1 MRNFKTPLAVTLAVL
16 LSACSQSETQTSSSE
31 PKISTENTRK
41 ALPPLAEYMS
51 CLPQKTALVAAHRG
65 TARNSDYPENSMSG
79 LNVLIERGFLVS
91 EIDVAGLKDG
101 THILYHDGVW
111 DEKSTGK
118 GPIAS
123 STWDDASK
131 LLLMDTKD
139 KLSADRPVKF
149 DDYLKAAK
157 GKVYLEIDFKS
168 SSKYETVLDL
178 IRNNDMADDVILISY
193 NEGQTRKLMRLAPE
207 MMLSVGSNEALGQT
221 RFKPGQI
228 AAWVGYNVDNESLIQ
243 NLRDKDI
250 PILGR
255 VRKDWNIQAADAAD
269 LLVTD
274 DIFDHQP
281 IAGLTANNKR
291 ELDACLSALK
301 P

>member
-1 MRNFKTPLAVTLAVL
+1 MRNFKAPLSTALALLLAACGSADETLSTTKA
-16 LSACSQSETQTSSSE
+16 QTSEAVS
-31 PKISTENTRK
+31 KNV
-41 ALPPLAEYMS
+41 LPPLAQYMS
-51 CLPQKTALVAAHRG
+51 CLPQETALVAAHRG
-65 TARNSDYPENSMSG
+65 TARNSNYPENSMSA
-79 LNVLIERGFLVS
+79 LKVLLEKGYLVS

-131 LLLMDTKD
+131 LLLTDTKG

-157 GKVYLEIDFKS
+157 GKIYLEIDFKS
-168 SSKYETVLDL
+168 SSKYETVLKL
-178 IRNNDMADDVILISY
+178 IRDNNMADDVILISY
-193 NEGQTRKLMRLAPE
+193 NEGQTKKLSSLAPE
-207 MMLSVGSNEALGQT
+207 MMLSVGSNEALGQN

-228 AAWVGYNVDNESLIQ
+228 AAWIGYNVDNQGLVNS
-243 NLRDKDI
+243 LRDKDI

-255 VRKDWNIQAADAAD
+255 VRKDWNAQAADAAD

-274 DIFDHQP
+274 DVFDHKP
-281 IAGLTANNKR
+281 IAGLTKSNEI
-291 ELDACLSALK
+291 ELKECLSAL
-301 P
+301 

>member
-1 MRNFKTPLAVTLAVL
+1 MRNFKAPLAVTLAL
-16 LSACSQSETQTSSSE
+16 LLTACSQSSDTQTSATDS
-31 PKISTENTRK
+31 KASTESAK
-41 ALPPLAEYMS
+41 KVLPPLVKYMS
-51 CLPQKTALVAAHRG
+51 CLPQETALVAAHRG
-65 TARNSDYPENSMSG
+65 TARNGDYPENSMSG
-79 LNVLIERGFLVS
+79 LKVLMEKGYLVS

-131 LLLMDTKD
+131 LLLTDTKG
-139 KLSADRPVKF
+139 KLSADRPIKF
-149 DDYLKAAK
+149 DTYLKAAK
-157 GKVYLEIDFKS
+157 GKMYLEIDFKS
-168 SSKYETVLDL
+168 SSKYETVIGL
-178 IRNNDMADDVILISY
+178 IRDNDMADDVLLISY
-193 NEGQTRKLMRLAPE
+193 NEGQTKKLMNLAPE

-228 AAWVGYNVDNESLIQ
+228 AAWVGYGVDNDGLIQ
-243 NLRDKDI
+243 SLRDKDI
-250 PILGR
+250 PVLGR
-255 VRKDWNIQAADAAD
+255 VRKDWDLQAADAAD

-281 IAGLTANNKR
+281 IAGMTRKNK
-291 ELDACLSALK
+291 EQLEACLSAL
-301 P
+301 

>member
-1 MRNFKTPLAVTLAVL
+1 
-16 LSACSQSETQTSSSE
+16 
-31 PKISTENTRK
+31 
-41 ALPPLAEYMS
+41 
-51 CLPQKTALVAAHRG
+51 
-65 TARNSDYPENSMSG
+65 MSG

-123 STWDDASK
+123 STWADASK
-131 LLLMDTKD
+131 LLLMDTKG

-157 GKVYLEIDFKS
+157 GKIYLEIDFKS

-178 IRNNDMADDVILISY
+178 IRNNDMANDVILISY
-193 NEGQTRKLMRLAPE
+193 NEGQTRKLTRLAPE

>member
-1 MRNFKTPLAVTLAVL
+1 MRNFKAPLAVTLAL
-16 LSACSQSETQTSSSE
+16 LLTGCSQSSDTQTSAPDS
-31 PKISTENTRK
+31 KASTESANK
-41 ALPPLAEYMS
+41 VLPPLAKYMS
-51 CLPQKTALVAAHRG
+51 CLPQETALVAAHRG

-79 LNVLIERGFLVS
+79 LKVLMEKGYLVS

-131 LLLMDTKD
+131 LLLTDTKG
-139 KLSADRPVKF
+139 KLSADRPIKF
-149 DDYLKAAK
+149 DDYLIAAK
-157 GKVYLEIDFKS
+157 GKMYLEIDFKS
-168 SSKYETVLDL
+168 SSKYETVIGL
-178 IRNNDMADDVILISY
+178 IRDNDMADDVLLISY
-193 NEGQTRKLMRLAPE
+193 NEGQTRKLMTLAPE

-228 AAWVGYNVDNESLIQ
+228 AAWVGYGVDNDGLIQ
-243 NLRDKDI
+243 SLRDKDI
-250 PILGR
+250 PVLGR
-255 VRKDWNIQAADAAD
+255 VRKDWDLQAADAAD

-281 IAGLTANNKR
+281 IAGLTRKNK
-291 ELDACLSALK
+291 EQLEACLSAL
-301 P
+301 

>member
-1 MRNFKTPLAVTLAVL
+1 MRNFKTPLAATLAL
-16 LSACSQSETQTSSSE
+16 FLTACSQSDTQTLSSE
-31 PKISTENTRK
+31 TKASTESTHK
-41 ALPPLAEYMS
+41 TLPPLVKYMS
-51 CLPQKTALVAAHRG
+51 CLPQETALVAAHRG
-65 TARNSDYPENSMSG
+65 TARNSNYPENSMSG
-79 LNVLIERGFLVS
+79 LKALMEKGYLVS
-91 EIDVAGLKDG
+91 EVDVAGLKDG

-123 STWDDASK
+123 STWSDASK
-131 LLLMDTKD
+131 LLLTDTKG
-139 KLSADRPVKF
+139 KLSADRPIKF

-157 GKVYLEIDFKS
+157 GKIYLEIDFKS
-168 SSKYETVLDL
+168 SSKYETVLEL
-178 IRNNDMADDVILISY
+178 IRNNNMADDVILISY
-193 NEGQTRKLMRLAPE
+193 NQGQTKKLMRLAPD

-255 VRKDWNIQAADAAD
+255 VRKDWNIQAANAAD

-274 DIFDHQP
+274 DVFDHQA
-281 IAGLTANNKR
+281 IAGLNAKNKR
-291 ELDACLSALK
+291 ELNACLNAL
-301 P
+301 